1 MIIITRLNN
10 NDIELQIINGNALYI
25 YADIPNKIHEI
36 ISKIQKLKLNFS
48 LSLLIIL
55 NITGMNL
62 IDKNVAPTN
71 PKTSAT
77 IIYQKYY
84 NHCSF
89 FIDTH
94 IKLKFK
100 RLNLAYFLNDFMD
113 DKFIHNIFVRKLQLF
128 NVGGK
133 ENIGYILLVLI
144 V

>member
-1 MIIITRLNN
+1 MIIISILNN

-77 IIYQKYY
+77 IIYQ
-84 NHCSF
+84 
-89 FIDTH
+89 
-94 IKLKFK
+94 
-100 RLNLAYFLNDFMD
+100 
-113 DKFIHNIFVRKLQLF
+113 
-128 NVGGK
+128 
-133 ENIGYILLVLI
+133 
-144 V
+144 